1 MSKCLALFG
10 SRVNIGAGE
19 MIMRN
24 FETPVLRNESAQAVL
39 VLTIRTILR
48 ADLVLTEHV
57 GVHRH
62 GL

>member
-10 SRVNIGAGE
+10 SPVNIGAGE
-19 MIMRN
+19 MNMRN
-24 FETPVLRNESAQAVL
+24 SKAPVLRNESAQAVL
-39 VLTIRTILR
+39 VLRIRTILR

-62 GL
+62 VL